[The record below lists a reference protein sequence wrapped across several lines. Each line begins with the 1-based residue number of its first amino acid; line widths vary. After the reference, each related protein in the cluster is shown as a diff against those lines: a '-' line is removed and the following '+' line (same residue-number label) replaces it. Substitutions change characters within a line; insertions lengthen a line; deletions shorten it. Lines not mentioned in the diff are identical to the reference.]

1 MRYTLALKLVLAF
14 GTTMAPTCF
23 GHEHEP
29 RKSEANAPAV
39 ATEFGSPGNAQDVRR
54 VIEVNLLDTMRI
66 TPNEVSVRQG
76 ETLRFRIRN
85 TGSVA
90 HEFVLG
96 TPKEIIE
103 HKEMMNTMPTMKN
116 DEANAVSIA
125 PRRTTDLIWRF
136 SKPGMFLFAC
146 LIPGHWEAGMQGTV
160 TVTALAKTK

>member
-1 MRYTLALKLVLAF
+1 MRYTLALILVLALA
-14 GTTMAPTCF
+14 TTMAPTGF

-29 RKSEANAPAV
+29 RKSGANAPAV
-39 ATEFGSPGNAQDVRR
+39 ATEFGSPGNVKDVRR

-66 TPNEVSVRQG
+66 TPNEVSVWQG
-76 ETLRFRIRN
+76 ETLRVRIRN

-96 TPKEIIE
+96 TPKEIVE

-116 DEANAVSIA
+116 VEVNAVSIA
-125 PRRTTDLIWRF
+125 PGRTTDLIWRF
-136 SKPGMFLFAC
+136 SKPGMYLFAC

-160 TVTALAKTK
+160 TVTALAKSK